1 MYIIV
6 ENMYTDG
13 WMDGCLFTCIAVLG
27 QIDGDLTADSAR
39 SSHDE
44 GYGLLDGHF
53 LELFTCKAMTEGEE
67 LQ

>member
-1 MYIIV
+1 
-6 ENMYTDG
+6 
-13 WMDGCLFTCIAVLG
+13 MDGCLFTCVAVLG